1 MIDADLFAHIVK
13 IIDSHHVPYKYLEIE
28 LTETT
33 TDVEFRDLK
42 QMVNSLQCEG
52 ISTSVD
58 DFGIGYSSLRLLKD
72 IPWNV
77 LKVDKSFLPNENQE
91 EADRNSIL
99 FKYVI
104 AMARELGLECIA
116 EGVETK
122 EQVEVLRDNSCN
134 IAQGFYY
141 DKPLPVEDYEK
152 RLDHYTY
159 KNM

>member
-1 MIDADLFAHIVK
+1 
-13 IIDSHHVPYKYLEIE
+13 
-28 LTETT
+28 
-33 TDVEFRDLK
+33 
-42 QMVNSLQCEG
+42 
-52 ISTSVD
+52 
-58 DFGIGYSSLRLLKD
+58 
-72 IPWNV
+72 
-77 LKVDKSFLPNENQE
+77 
-91 EADRNSIL
+91 
-99 FKYVI
+99 
-104 AMARELGLECIA
+104 MARELGLECIA